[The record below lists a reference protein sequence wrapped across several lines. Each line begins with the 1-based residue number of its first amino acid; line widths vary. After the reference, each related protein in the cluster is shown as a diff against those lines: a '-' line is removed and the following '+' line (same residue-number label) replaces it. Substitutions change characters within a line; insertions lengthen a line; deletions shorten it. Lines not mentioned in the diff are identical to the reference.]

1 MKKCWYFFDSCACST
16 IVSLDGMGFCQD
28 WKPGVQAVGF
38 FVFTWDD
45 RATQRIMFSSW
56 ICLRQAIPG
65 RTRNGVSPQ
74 WLTLPAFLALIALSK
89 KWVDYLKSNLLPP
102 SSHSLSQ
109 KSDLFD
115 WSCNTRFSLD
125 QLQHALAMWHRKA
138 TLDNLA
144 QNGNLN
150 SFFCCARGAPHSST
164 FSSAHNSVVHARL
177 SRWWAWSGAEES

>member
-1 MKKCWYFFDSCACST
+1 MGWDSVK
-16 IVSLDGMGFCQD
+16 IESLESKQSASSWSHGMTEQLKGS
-28 WKPGVQAVGF
+28 
-38 FVFTWDD
+38 
-45 RATQRIMFSSW
+45 MFSSW
-56 ICLRQAIPG
+56 ICLRQEIPG

-102 SSHSLSQ
+102 SSLSPSQ
-109 KSDLFD
+109 KADLFD
-115 WSCNTRFSLD
+115 WSHDTRFSLD

-164 FSSAHNSVVHARL
+164 FSSAHNCVVHARL
-177 SRWWAWSGAEES
+177 SRWWASSELSWISHNSPSNWLAI